1 MGTAGEAARF
11 GKAAKRGRDLEGG
24 RIPGFLFLLTGAGM
38 GKHSLLS
45 VLVTSLSTGN
55 LPELCAGGAGYGGRL
70 ENRVDT

>member
-38 GKHSLLS
+38 GEHSLLS
-45 VLVTSLSTGN
+45 V
-55 LPELCAGGAGYGGRL
+55 
-70 ENRVDT
+70 